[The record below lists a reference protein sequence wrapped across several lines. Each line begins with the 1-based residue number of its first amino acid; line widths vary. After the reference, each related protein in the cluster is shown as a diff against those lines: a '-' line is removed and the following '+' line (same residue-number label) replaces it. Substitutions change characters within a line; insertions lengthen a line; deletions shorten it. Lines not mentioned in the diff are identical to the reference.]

1 MNYFSNDLEIILT
14 IIIINII
21 TLFIYHLIINK
32 GKLYFNILRMKIN
45 IQNKDSWSEENNNI
59 NDKTKGIELDF
70 KLQLYNHKKYY
81 TSIYNIIIK
90 KKKEN
95 IENSSLNLID
105 TGKSVLGSTN
115 YEKLKYATLLP
126 YEIREFNVKIKLTK
140 EEFLNIKKE
149 PIYIYYKTGI
159 RNKKVKLN
167 KYLNN
172 KIRQIKSIE

>member
-1 MNYFSNDLEIILT
+1 MNYFSNDLETIIA
-14 IIIINII
+14 IIIINLL

-45 IQNKDSWSEENNNI
+45 IQNKDSWSEETNNI

-81 TSIYNIIIK
+81 TSIYNIIVK

-95 IENSSLNLID
+95 IENPYLNLID

-126 YEIREFNVKIKLTK
+126 FEIREFNIKIFFFNYWFIM
-140 EEFLNIKKE
+140 FLKFE
-149 PIYIYYKTGI
+149 TFYY
-159 RNKKVKLN
+159 
-167 KYLNN
+167 
-172 KIRQIKSIE
+172 